1 MDTARP
7 EQIVPAPHRTA
18 SLTRRTRETVV
29 DIHLDIDGTGN
40 SQVFAR
46 FAFLDHCLETLALHG
61 AFDLRLKVDSP
72 RPDLHHCAE
81 DAGWAFGT
89 ALRRCLGTYNT
100 GMEPECGVGKP
111 GHGHDRDLGS
121 RATGEAG
128 YPCTGEPDSNHEGAA
143 TSLIHAPIRRFGW
156 ATIPFDEVLVLVS
169 LDLIGRPGFYL
180 SPEDGLEYSDLQ
192 EFFRAF
198 TGGAGATFHIQ
209 VLRNGNLHHKLE
221 CSFKGL
227 GRALRDAVVPDS
239 RVKQVSVKGHVEYR
253 TGEGHNES

>member
-1 MDTARP
+1 MDAVRP
-7 EQIVPAPHRTA
+7 EQMVPAPHRTA
-18 SLTRRTRETVV
+18 SLTRRTRETVI

-40 SQVFAR
+40 SQVCTG

-81 DAGWAFGT
+81 DVGWAFGT
-89 ALRRCLGTYNT
+89 ALRRCLGTYDT
-100 GMEPECGVGKP
+100 GPESETGVAKS
-111 GHGHDRDLGS
+111 GHAQERDLGC
-121 RATGEAG
+121 RATSEAG
-128 YPCTGEPDSNHEGAA
+128 YPGTGEPDCNREGGAG
-143 TSLIHAPIRRFGW
+143 SFIHAPIRRFGC

-192 EFFRAF
+192 EFFKAF
-198 TGGAGATFHIQ
+198 TGGAGATLHIQ
-209 VLRNGNLHHKLE
+209 VLRNGNLHHKAE

-227 GRALRDAVVPDS
+227 GRALRDAVAPDY
-239 RVKQVSVKGHVEYR
+239 RIKQESVKGTVVYKAQRAPDEA
-253 TGEGHNES
+253 

>member
-7 EQIVPAPHRTA
+7 EQIVPAPHRTV

-40 SQVFAR
+40 SQVSTR

-89 ALRRCLGTYNT
+89 ALRSCLSTYDI
-100 GMEPECGVGKP
+100 GRESESGAAES
-111 GHGHDRDLGS
+111 GHKREKGLGC
-121 RATGEAG
+121 RVTDEAG
-128 YPCTGEPDSNHEGAA
+128 YPADGEPDCDHEVVTG
-143 TSLIHAPIRRFGW
+143 SLIHAPVRRFGW

-180 SPEDGLEYSDLQ
+180 TPDDGLEHSDLQ

-198 TGGAGATFHIQ
+198 AGGAGATLHVQ
-209 VLRNGNLHHKLE
+209 VLRNGNLHHKVE
-221 CSFKGL
+221 CCFKGL
-227 GRALRDAVVPDS
+227 GRALRDAVVPDL
-239 RVKQVSVKGHVEYR
+239 RVKQASVKGRVEYR
-253 TGEGHNES
+253 TEGTSRES

>member
-29 DIHLDIDGTGN
+29 DIYLDIDGTGN
-40 SQVFAR
+40 SQVSTR

-89 ALRRCLGTYNT
+89 ALRRCLGTYNA

-111 GHGHDRDLGS
+111 GHGHDMDLRC

-128 YPCTGEPDSNHEGAA
+128 YSCTGEPDSNHEGAA
-143 TSLIHAPIRRFGW
+143 MSLVYAPVRRFGW

-180 SPEDGLEYSDLQ
+180 TPDDGLEHSDLQ

-198 TGGAGATFHIQ
+198 GGGAGATLHVQ
-209 VLRNGNLHHKLE
+209 VLRNGNLHHKVE
-221 CSFKGL
+221 CCFKGL
-227 GRALRDAVVPDS
+227 GRALRDAVVPDL
-239 RVKQVSVKGHVEYR
+239 RVKQASVKGSVEYR
-253 TGEGHNES
+253 TEGTPHES